1 MLRSMSS
8 RNTWSEA
15 APGRAHSDL
24 GSGRPFAARPGRDG
38 GPCGAFEGLLLSA
51 GSIWELGIKAGLG
64 KLALSLEFKEW
75 IEQAL
80 KQLDAAVL
88 PITVEYVDA
97 QRKLPKHHGD
107 PFDRLLVAQAQV
119 EGIPIVSAD
128 PVLDKYGTQRIW

>member
-1 MLRSMSS
+1 M
-8 RNTWSEA
+8 
-15 APGRAHSDL
+15 
-24 GSGRPFAARPGRDG
+24 
-38 GPCGAFEGLLLSA
+38 
-51 GSIWELGIKAGLG
+51 G

-80 KQLDAAVL
+80 KQLDAAAL

-97 QRKLPKHHGD
+97 QRKLPQYHGD